1 MINFTPPI
9 KASLFV
15 SFVYLVCF
23 QFFLHTGNYAWLYPA
38 NIIFFVCSILYIL
51 FLNKTSNAKLNML
64 VLTGKGIRLSFIS
77 ALISLAGATIVF
89 LLNFYLFAGSRPS
102 QSLFK
107 NAKEAATIIFANSFL
122 VNLVCGGVA
131 AFFTAG
137 LMNEKRYE
145 TYSGKLHSLK

>member
-15 SFVYLVCF
+15 SFIYLVCF

-38 NIIFFVCSILYIL
+38 NAVFFVCAILYVL
-51 FLNKTSNAKLNML
+51 FLNKTSHARLNML

-77 ALISLAGATIVF
+77 ALISLAGAAIIY
-89 LLNFYLFAGSRPS
+89 LLNFYVFAGSRPS
-102 QSLFK
+102 QSVFK
-107 NAKEAATIIFANSFL
+107 HAKEATTIIFANSFL
-122 VNLVCGGVA
+122 VNLVCGGLA

-137 LMNEKRYE
+137 LMNEKKYE
-145 TYSGKLHSLK
+145 RYSGRLHSLK